1 MNDRKTGTGY
11 GNRGLSLDFRWPRSE
26 ADIKRVQSERKR
38 IAVER
43 ALQSPFWKRRMPSLD
58 LARLDDPDIWRRIPV
73 LTKEDLRQ
81 IPPERFHD
89 EFCIAPR
96 TKAVEYWRSGG
107 ATGRPLFYPRSAED
121 MVTNIMAFE
130 RAWALIG
137 ATADDCAHISFP
149 LGVHPVAH
157 LYARAAI
164 NLGIGTVWCGAGS
177 NTPSETQLEL
187 IGELKPTIWLGMASY
202 GLHLANLAE
211 VKGID
216 LSSSTVK
223 KLLVAAEPLSPVKRE
238 KLERAWGA
246 EVFDHFGMTEAAI
259 VSGEALGHHGL
270 HAFTDLW
277 YLEVLDER
285 GAPVPD
291 GEVGSLVVTA
301 LWSNTMTPF
310 LRWSSGD
317 LVSLSRGSA
326 GAHPW
331 SIFPVMRHA
340 RRTVGFFKVR
350 GVNINHADLEDAMFR
365 DPAVVDFRAEVYN
378 QGANDV
384 LHLHV
389 ETRTGA
395 AERIVEM
402 MRRTFQV
409 TPEVTLLA
417 RGSIAKDFEANVKA
431 PRFVDKR
438 G

>member
-1 MNDRKTGTGY
+1 M
-11 GNRGLSLDFRWPRSE
+11 DFRWPRSQ
-26 ADIKRVQSERKR
+26 AAIDAIQRERRR

-43 ALQSPFWKRRMPSLD
+43 ALQSPFWKKRMPKLD
-58 LARLDDPDIWRRIPV
+58 LDRVHEPEVWRRIPV
-73 LTKEDLRQ
+73 LTKDALRE
-81 IPPERFHD
+81 IPADRFHD

-96 TKAVEYWRSGG
+96 THVVEYWRSGG
-107 ATGRPLFYPRSAED
+107 TTGRPLFYPRSGED
-121 MVTNIMAFE
+121 MEANLMAFE
-130 RAWALIG
+130 RAWALVG

-164 NLGIGTVWCGAGS
+164 NLGIGTVWCGAGN
-177 NTPSETQLEL
+177 NTASDAQLEL
-187 IGELKPTIWLGMASY
+187 IEQLKPTMWIGMASY

-211 VKGID
+211 TKGID
-216 LSSSTVK
+216 LSRSTVK

-246 EVFDHFGMTEAAI
+246 QVFDHFGMTEAAI
-259 VSGEALGHHGL
+259 VSGEGLDHSGL

-277 YLEVLDER
+277 HLEVLDDKGE
-285 GAPVPD
+285 PVPE

-317 LVSLSRGSA
+317 LVSMSPSSGGS
-326 GAHPW
+326 HPW
-331 SIFPVMRHA
+331 SVFPIMRHA

-350 GVNINHADLEDAMFR
+350 GVNINHAELEDAMLR
-365 DPAVVDFRAEVYN
+365 DEAVVDFRAEVTN
-378 QGANDV
+378 VGDNDV

-389 ETRTGA
+389 ETRSGGP
-395 AERIVEM
+395 ERIVDLV
-402 MRRTFQV
+402 RRTFQV
-409 TPEVTLLA
+409 TPQVSLLP
-417 RGSIAKDFEANVKA
+417 RGTIAKEFEANVKA

>member
-1 MNDRKTGTGY
+1 MSD
-11 GNRGLSLDFRWPRSE
+11 LRWPRSQ
-26 ADIKRVQSERKR
+26 AAISRIQAKQKR

-43 ALQSPFWKRRMPSLD
+43 ALQSAFWKKRMPKLD
-58 LARLDDPDIWRRIPV
+58 LERLDDPEVWRRIPV

-81 IPPERFHD
+81 IPPERFHE
-89 EFCIAPR
+89 EFCIQPR
-96 TKAVEYWRSGG
+96 TEVIEYWRSGG

-121 MVTNIMAFE
+121 MAHNLMAFQ

-137 ATADDCAHISFP
+137 ASADDCAHVSFP

-164 NLGIGTVWCGAGS
+164 NLGIGTVWCGAGT

-187 IGELKPTIWLGMASY
+187 IDHLKPTIWIGMASY

-211 VKGID
+211 VKGFD

-223 KLLVAAEPLSPVKRE
+223 KLIVAAEPLSPVKRE

-259 VSGEALGHHGL
+259 VSGESLGHHGL

-277 YLEVLDER
+277 YLEVLDEKT
-285 GAPVPD
+285 GEPVSE
-291 GEVGSLVVTA
+291 GEVGSLVITA

-317 LVSLSRGSA
+317 LVSLSA
-326 GAHPW
+326 GGGGAQPW
-331 SIFPVMRHA
+331 SVFPVMRHA

-365 DPAVVDFRAEVYN
+365 DPAVVDFRAEVTN
-378 QGANDV
+378 EGANDV

-389 ETRTGA
+389 ETRSGLADTVS
-395 AERIVEM
+395 ETVRK
-402 MRRTFQV
+402 TFQV
-409 TPEVTLLA
+409 TPRVTLLA
-417 RGSIAKDFEANVKA
+417 RGTIARDFEANVKA

>member
-1 MNDRKTGTGY
+1 MT
-11 GNRGLSLDFRWPRSE
+11 DFRWPKSQ
-26 ADIKRVQSERKR
+26 ADIERIHR
-38 IAVER
+38 ERTRLAVER
-43 ALQSPFWKRRMPSLD
+43 ALQSEFWRRRMPPIDLD
-58 LARLDDPDIWRRIPV
+58 RVHEHEVWRRIPV
-73 LTKEDLRQ
+73 LTKEALRE
-81 IPPERFHD
+81 IPPAHFHD

-96 TKAVEYWRSGG
+96 TKVVEYWRSGG

-121 MVTNIMAFE
+121 MQHNMLIFE

-164 NLGIGTVWCGAGS
+164 NLGIGTVWCGAGT

-187 IGELKPTIWLGMASY
+187 IDHLKPTVWIGMASY

-211 VKGID
+211 VKGFNLKD
-216 LSSSTVK
+216 SAVK
-223 KLLVAAEPLSPVKRE
+223 KIIVAAEPLSPVKRE

-246 EVFDHFGMTEAAI
+246 EVFDHFGMTEGAL
-259 VSGEALGHHGL
+259 VSGEAVGHHGL
-270 HAFTDLW
+270 HAFADM
-277 YLEVLDER
+277 YFLEVIDDQSGE
-285 GAPVPD
+285 PVAE
-291 GEVGSLVVTA
+291 GEVGSLIVTP
-301 LWSNTMTPF
+301 LWSNSMTPF

-317 LVSLSRGSA
+317 LVSLSSQGA
-326 GAHPW
+326 GDGPW
-331 SIFPVMRHA
+331 SVYPVMRHA

-365 DPAVVDFRAEVYN
+365 DPEVVDFRAELFN
-378 QGANDV
+378 EGSNDV

-389 ETRTGA
+389 EMKVQHK
-395 AERIVEM
+395 ERVIEAI
-402 MRRTFQV
+402 RRTFQV
-409 TPEVTLLA
+409 TPQVTLLERGTIA
-417 RGSIAKDFEANVKA
+417 REFEANIKA

>member
-1 MNDRKTGTGY
+1 
-11 GNRGLSLDFRWPRSE
+11 
-26 ADIKRVQSERKR
+26 
-38 IAVER
+38 
-43 ALQSPFWKRRMPSLD
+43 MPKVD
-58 LARLDDPDIWRRIPV
+58 LERLDDPEVWRKIPV

-89 EFCIAPR
+89 EFCIQPR
-96 TKAVEYWRSGG
+96 TRVVEYWRSGG

-121 MVTNIMAFE
+121 MRHNMLIFE

-164 NLGIGTVWCGAGS
+164 NLGIGTVWCGAGT

-187 IGELKPTIWLGMASY
+187 IDHLKPSVWIGMASY

-211 VKGID
+211 AIGFNLKD
-216 LSSSTVK
+216 SSVK
-223 KLLVAAEPLSPVKRE
+223 KIIVAAEPLSPVKRE

-246 EVFDHFGMTEAAI
+246 EVFDHFGMTEGAL

-270 HAFTDLW
+270 HAFADM
-277 YLEVLDER
+277 YFLEVIDETT
-285 GAPVPD
+285 GAPVAD
-291 GEVGSLVVTA
+291 GEVGSLIVTP
-301 LWSNTMTPF
+301 LWSNSMTPF

-317 LVSLSRGSA
+317 LVSLSSQGE
-326 GAHPW
+326 GDGPW
-331 SIFPVMRHA
+331 SVYPVMRHA

-350 GVNINHADLEDAMFR
+350 GVNINHSDLEDTMFR
-365 DPAVVDFRAEVYN
+365 DPEVVDFRAELLN
-378 QGANDV
+378 EGNNDV

-389 ETRTGA
+389 EMRA
-395 AERIVEM
+395 QAKERVIDVIKK
-402 MRRTFQV
+402 TFQV
-409 TPEVTLLA
+409 TPQVTLLERGTIA
-417 RGSIAKDFEANVKA
+417 REFEANIKA
-431 PRFVDKR
+431 PRFVDRR

>member
-1 MNDRKTGTGY
+1 M
-11 GNRGLSLDFRWPRSE
+11 DFRWPRSGAAIE
-26 ADIKRVQSERKR
+26 AIQKERR
-38 IAVER
+38 RLAVER
-43 ALQSPFWKRRMPSLD
+43 ALQSPFWKRRLPKLD
-58 LARLDDPDIWRRIPV
+58 LDRVHEPDVWRRIPI
-73 LTKEDLRQ
+73 LTKDARREIRAD
-81 IPPERFHD
+81 RFHE

-96 TKAVEYWRSGG
+96 TKVVEYWRSGG
-107 ATGRPLFYPRSAED
+107 ATGRPLFYPRSAQD
-121 MVTNIMAFE
+121 METNIMAFE

-177 NTPSETQLEL
+177 NTASDVQLEL
-187 IGELKPTIWLGMASY
+187 IEQLKPTIWIGMASY

-211 VKGID
+211 TKGID
-216 LSSSTVK
+216 LSRSTVK

-246 EVFDHFGMTEAAI
+246 QVFDHFGMTEAAI
-259 VSGEALGHHGL
+259 VSGEGLDHNGL

-277 YLEVLDER
+277 YLEVVDDKGE
-285 GAPVPD
+285 PVPD

-317 LVSLSRGSA
+317 LVSMTPSA
-326 GAHPW
+326 GGKHPW

-350 GVNINHADLEDAMFR
+350 GVNINHAELEDAMFR
-365 DPAVVDFRAEVYN
+365 DVAVVDFRAEVAN
-378 QGANDV
+378 VGDNDV

-389 ETRTGA
+389 ETRTGGP
-395 AERIVEM
+395 EFIIDII
-402 MRRTFQV
+402 RRTFQI
-409 TPEVTLLA
+409 TPQVTLLPRGTIA
-417 RGSIAKDFEANVKA
+417 REFEAAVKA

>member
-1 MNDRKTGTGY
+1 MTTP
-11 GNRGLSLDFRWPRSE
+11 DFRWPRTA
-26 ADIKRVQSERKR
+26 ADIERIQRERKR
-38 IAVER
+38 LAVER
-43 ALQSPFWKRRMPSLD
+43 ALQSEFWRRRMPPIDLD
-58 LARLDDPDIWRRIPV
+58 RVHEPEMWRRIPV
-73 LTKEDLRQ
+73 LTKEALRE
-81 IPPERFHD
+81 IPPARFHD

-96 TKAVEYWRSGG
+96 TRVVEYWRSGG

-121 MVTNIMAFE
+121 MVHNLLAFE
-130 RAWALIG
+130 RAFELIG

-164 NLGIGTVWCGAGS
+164 NLGIGTVWCGAGT

-187 IGELKPTIWLGMASY
+187 IEQLKPTLWLGMASY

-211 VKGID
+211 VKGYD
-216 LSSSTVK
+216 LARSTVK
-223 KLLVAAEPLSPVKRE
+223 KLIVAAEPLSPVKRQ

-246 EVFDHFGMTEAAI
+246 EVYDHFGMTEAAF
-259 VSGEALGHHGL
+259 VAGESLAHDGMR
-270 HAFTDLW
+270 AFTDLW

-285 GAPVPD
+285 GEPVAP

-317 LVSLSRGSA
+317 LVSLSPASGGRE
-326 GAHPW
+326 PW
-331 SIFPVMRHA
+331 SVFPVMRHA

-350 GVNINHADLEDAMFR
+350 GVNINHAELEDAMFR
-365 DPAVVDFRAEVYN
+365 DADVVDFRAEVYN
-378 QGANDV
+378 QGGNDV

-389 ETRTGA
+389 ETRTGGAGQIA
-395 AERIVEM
+395 AMIRQ
-402 MRRTFQV
+402 TFEV
-409 TPEVTLLA
+409 APELTLLA
-417 RGSIAKDFEANVKA
+417 RGTIAREFEANVKA

>member
-1 MNDRKTGTGY
+1 M
-11 GNRGLSLDFRWPRSE
+11 DFRWPRSQDE
-26 ADIKRVQSERKR
+26 IEEIQRKRMR

-43 ALQSPFWKRRMPSLD
+43 ALRSPFWKKRIPQID
-58 LARLDDPDIWRRIPV
+58 LARVHEPEVWRRIPI

-96 TKAVEYWRSGG
+96 SEVVEYWRSGG

-121 MVTNIMAFE
+121 METNIMAFE

-137 ATADDCAHISFP
+137 AKREDCAHISFP

-164 NLGIGTVWCGAGS
+164 NLGIGTVWCGAGT
-177 NTPSETQLEL
+177 NTSSETQLEL
-187 IGELKPTIWLGMASY
+187 IEHLKPTIWIGMASY

-211 VKGID
+211 VKGFD
-216 LSSSTVK
+216 LSKSSVT

-259 VSGEALGHHGL
+259 VSGESLDHSGL

-277 YLEVLDER
+277 HLEVVDES
-285 GAPVPD
+285 GEPVPD
-291 GEVGSLVVTA
+291 GQIGSLVVTA

-317 LVSLSRGSA
+317 LVSIGRSTG
-326 GAHPW
+326 GNHPW
-331 SIFPVMRHA
+331 SVFPIMRHA

-365 DPAVVDFRAEVYN
+365 DPDVVDFRAEVYN
-378 QGANDV
+378 RGANDV

-389 ETRTGA
+389 ETRAGGT
-395 AERIVEM
+395 ERIAEM
-402 MRRTFQV
+402 MRKTFQV
-409 TPEVTLLA
+409 TPEITMLS
-417 RGSIAKDFEANVKA
+417 RGTIAKDFEANVKA

>member
-1 MNDRKTGTGY
+1 M
-11 GNRGLSLDFRWPRSE
+11 DFRWPRSQ
-26 ADIKRVQSERKR
+26 AAIDAIQRERRR

-43 ALQSPFWKRRMPSLD
+43 ALQSPFWKKRMPKLD
-58 LARLDDPDIWRRIPV
+58 LDRVHEPEVWRRIPV
-73 LTKEDLRQ
+73 LTKDALRE
-81 IPPERFHD
+81 IPADRFHD

-96 TKAVEYWRSGG
+96 THVVEYWRSGG
-107 ATGRPLFYPRSAED
+107 TTGRPLFYPRSGED
-121 MVTNIMAFE
+121 MEANLMAFE
-130 RAWALIG
+130 RAWALVG

-164 NLGIGTVWCGAGS
+164 NLGIGTVWCGAGN
-177 NTPSETQLEL
+177 NTASDAQLEL
-187 IGELKPTIWLGMASY
+187 IEQLKPTIWIGMASY

-211 VKGID
+211 TKGID
-216 LSSSTVK
+216 LSRSTVK

-246 EVFDHFGMTEAAI
+246 QVFDHFGMTEAAI
-259 VSGEALGHHGL
+259 VSGEGLDHSGL

-277 YLEVLDER
+277 HLEVLDDKGE
-285 GAPVPD
+285 PVPE

-317 LVSLSRGSA
+317 LVSMSPSSGGS
-326 GAHPW
+326 HPW
-331 SIFPVMRHA
+331 SVFPIMRHA

-350 GVNINHADLEDAMFR
+350 GVNINHAELEDAMFR
-365 DPAVVDFRAEVYN
+365 DEAVVDFRAEVTN
-378 QGANDV
+378 VGDNDV

-389 ETRTGA
+389 ETRSGGP
-395 AERIVEM
+395 ERIVDLV
-402 MRRTFQV
+402 RRTFQV
-409 TPEVTLLA
+409 TPQVSLLP
-417 RGSIAKDFEANVKA
+417 RGTIAKEFEANVKA

>member
-1 MNDRKTGTGY
+1 M
-11 GNRGLSLDFRWPRSE
+11 DFRWPVSKAHIESIHRT
-26 ADIKRVQSERKR
+26 QKR

-43 ALQSPFWKRRMPSLD
+43 ALQSPFFKKRIPHINLD
-58 LARLDDPDIWRRIPV
+58 RLDEEWHKIPI
-73 LTKEDLRQ
+73 LTKEELRT

-89 EFCIAPR
+89 EFCIQPR
-96 TKAVEYWRSGG
+96 TKVVEYWRSGG

-121 MVTNIMAFE
+121 MQWNIMAFE

-187 IGELKPTIWLGMASY
+187 IDHLKPTVWLGMASY

-211 VKGID
+211 SKNFD
-216 LSSSTVK
+216 LASSSVK
-223 KLLVAAEPLSPVKRE
+223 KIIVAAEPLSPVKRE

-277 YLEVLDER
+277 YLEVLDDA
-285 GAPVPD
+285 GQPVKD
-291 GEVGSLVVTA
+291 GEVGSLVLTA
-301 LWSNTMTPF
+301 LWSNSMTPF

-317 LVSLSRGSA
+317 LVSLSNNNSFSKE
-326 GAHPW
+326 HPW
-331 SIFPVMRHA
+331 SVFPIMRHA
-340 RRTVGFFKVR
+340 RRTIGFFKVR
-350 GVNINHADLEDAMFR
+350 GVNINHVDLEDSMFR
-365 DPAVVDFRAEVYN
+365 DPAVVDFRAEIFN
-378 QGANDV
+378 EGSNDV
-384 LHLHV
+384 LHLLV
-389 ETRTGA
+389 ESRTGKTDSII
-395 AERIVEM
+395 ESIKK
-402 MRRTFQV
+402 TYQV
-409 TPEVTLLA
+409 TPQVTLLP
-417 RGSIAKDFEANVKA
+417 RGTIAKEFEANVKA

>member
-1 MNDRKTGTGY
+1 MK
-11 GNRGLSLDFRWPRSE
+11 WPKSSAEIAR
-26 ADIKRVQSERKR
+26 IQSERKR

-43 ALQSPFWKRRMPSLD
+43 ALQSAFWKRRMPAID
-58 LARLDDPDIWRRIPV
+58 LNRLDDPDVWRRIPV

-81 IPPERFHD
+81 IPPDRFHE

-96 TKAVEYWRSGG
+96 TRVVEYWRSGG
-107 ATGRPLFYPRSAED
+107 ATGRPLFYPRSAKD
-121 MVTNIMAFE
+121 METNLMAFE

-164 NLGIGTVWCGAGS
+164 NLGIGTIWCGAGT
-177 NTPSETQLEL
+177 NTPSDVQLEL
-187 IGELKPTIWLGMASY
+187 IDQLKPTIWIGMASY

-211 VKGID
+211 VKGMD
-216 LSSSTVK
+216 LARSTVK

-246 EVFDHFGMTEAAI
+246 QVFDHFGMTEAAI
-259 VSGEALGHHGL
+259 VSGEALGHEGL

-277 YLEVLDER
+277 HLEVLDDH
-285 GAPVPD
+285 GNPVRD

-317 LVSLSRGSA
+317 LVTLSPSPG
-326 GAHPW
+326 GTHPW
-331 SIFPVMRHA
+331 SVFPVMRHA

-365 DPAVVDFRAEVYN
+365 DAAVVDFRAEVTN
-378 QGANDV
+378 QGGNDV

-395 AERIVEM
+395 AQPIVDM
-402 MRRTFQV
+402 MRQTFQI
-409 TPEVTLLA
+409 TPEVTLLE
-417 RGSIAKDFEANVKA
+417 RGTIAKEFEANVKA
-431 PRFVDKR
+431 ARFVDKR